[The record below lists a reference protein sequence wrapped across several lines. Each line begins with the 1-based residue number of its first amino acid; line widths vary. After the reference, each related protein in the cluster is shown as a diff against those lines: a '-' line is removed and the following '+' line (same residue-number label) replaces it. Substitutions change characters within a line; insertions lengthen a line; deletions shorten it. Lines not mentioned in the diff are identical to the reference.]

1 MAQELPTLT
10 RAELRVLGCL
20 VEKEFTTPEYYPLS
34 LNALTNACNQK
45 SNRDPVLSL
54 EETDVVRGL
63 DRLRSLGLA
72 VLDDTGGRVPK
83 YMHTLPGKLR
93 LEPPEVAVVAELLL
107 RGPQTL
113 GELRTRADRMHRF
126 ADLAAVEE
134 VLAELLGME
143 PPLVSKLPRQPGR
156 KEHRYIHLLAGETE
170 LTAQAPEVTPEA
182 ATLQV
187 RAEDDRIQRLEQEV
201 ADLRGELGT
210 LKEEMAE
217 FKAQFE

>member
-10 RAELRVLGCL
+10 GVEMRVLGCL

-45 SNRDPVLSL
+45 TNRDPVLSL
-54 EETDVVRGL
+54 EDTDVVRGL

-93 LEPPEVAVVAELLL
+93 LESSEVAVLAELLL
-107 RGPQTL
+107 RGPQTV
-113 GELRTRADRMHRF
+113 GELRARADRIHRF
-126 ADLAAVEE
+126 ADLAALEE
-134 VLAELLGME
+134 VLAELLEMD
-143 PPLVSKLPRQPGR
+143 PPLVAKLPRQPGR
-156 KEHRYIHLLAGETE
+156 KEHRYTHLLAGEPEITTE
-170 LTAQAPEVTPEA
+170 APEITPEA

-187 RAEDDRIQRLEQEV
+187 RAEDDRLQRLEREV
-201 ADLRGELGT
+201 AELRQELD
-210 LKEEMAE
+210 EMKAE
-217 FKAQFE
+217 MGAFKAQFE

>member
-10 RAELRVLGCL
+10 GVEMRVLGCL

-45 SNRDPVLSL
+45 TNRDPVLTL
-54 EETDVVRGL
+54 EDTDVVRGL

-83 YMHTLPGKLR
+83 YMHTLPGKLL
-93 LEPPEVAVVAELLL
+93 LEPPEVAVLAELLL

-113 GELRTRADRMHRF
+113 GELRARADRMCRF

-143 PPLVSKLPRQPGR
+143 PPLVAKLPRQPGR
-156 KEHRYIHLLAGETE
+156 KEHRYAHLLSGEPE
-170 LTAQAPEVTPEA
+170 LTPPAPDVTPEA

-187 RAEDDRIQRLEQEV
+187 RAEDQRIEHLEQEV
-201 ADLRGELGT
+201 AELRQELRGLR
-210 LKEEMAE
+210 EEMAA
-217 FKAQFE
+217 FRGQFE

>member
-170 LTAQAPEVTPEA
+170 LTAQATEVTPDA